1 MVVSELHAQGIWAR
15 FIRAAE
21 VVVPALIAGEAHCYT
36 AKDGTVR
43 ATHIDDDI
51 TAGRVAVADCDAE
64 ELQNVLR
71 RFDKVLQESLHLGE
85 IQALVLLL
93 KWEGDPPS
101 FCTADFK
108 AVEATCLLGLADR
121 LVSTEAM
128 LSSVGLSRELR
139 RQYRELTLKR
149 LVQRAAAARIQ
160 GRGLATD

>member
-1 MVVSELHAQGIWAR
+1 MSTARSLWASWPSYWRPQWASFRRCSPIMASASTSMTTRPKFFLLDAMVVSELHAQGIWAR

-71 RFDKVLQESLHLGE
+71 RFEQVLQESLHLGE
-85 IQALVLLL
+85 IQAFVLLL

-108 AVEATCLLGLADR
+108 AVEAT
-121 LVSTEAM
+121 
-128 LSSVGLSRELR
+128 
-139 RQYRELTLKR
+139 
-149 LVQRAAAARIQ
+149 
-160 GRGLATD
+160 